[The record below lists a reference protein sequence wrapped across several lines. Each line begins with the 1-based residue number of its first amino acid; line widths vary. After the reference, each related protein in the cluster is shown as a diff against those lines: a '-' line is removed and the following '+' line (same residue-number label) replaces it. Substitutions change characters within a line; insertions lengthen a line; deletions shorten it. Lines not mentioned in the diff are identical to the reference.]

1 MSNPSK
7 KAIELER
14 QGDVVIEYGA
24 KGKTVDHI
32 RFSRSDTRT
41 LFVVVTF
48 TDRTEWAVTL
58 DSVSVAKIT
67 VSAPDG
73 GELGDLEP
81 VAESSYIRLPD
92 GYSPFQWDQ
101 IETLKTRKRRKRSV

>member
-1 MSNPSK
+1 MSKTRK

-41 LFVVVTF
+41 LFVVVVF
-48 TDRTEWAVTL
+48 TDCTEWAVTL
-58 DSVSVAKIT
+58 DSVSVAKVT
-67 VSAPDG
+67 VSVPDG

-81 VAESSYIRLPD
+81 FAESSYIRLPD
-92 GYSPFQWDQ
+92 GYSPFQWEQ
-101 IETLKTRKRRKRSV
+101 IETPKARKARRRSV

>member
-1 MSNPSK
+1 MGQNKLP
-7 KAIELER
+7 KA
-14 QGDVVIEYGA
+14 A
-24 KGKTVDHI
+24 
-32 RFSRSDTRT
+32 
-41 LFVVVTF
+41 F

-81 VAESSYIRLPD
+81 VAESGYIRLPD

-101 IETLKTRKRRKRSV
+101 IETLKARKRRKRSV

>member
-1 MSNPSK
+1 MSKTGK
-7 KAIELER
+7 KAIDLEQ

-24 KGKTVDHI
+24 KGKTVEHI
-32 RFSRSDTRT
+32 RFSRSDIRT
-41 LFVVVTF
+41 LFVVVAF

-58 DSVSVAKIT
+58 DSVSVAKVT

-92 GYSPFQWDQ
+92 GYSPFQWEQ
-101 IETLKTRKRRKRSV
+101 IETPKARKPRRRSV